1 MKKIFLWAFGI
12 IATIYIAVCVA
23 LYVKQEKLIFHADKL
38 SADYKFDFGQP
49 FKEMSITAKDG
60 AKLNGLLFKA
70 DTTKGLIFYLH
81 GNAGM
86 LDTWGKIANVYTGLG
101 YDIFILDYRGFGKS
115 EGSISSEEQFFSDV
129 QTAYDSLK
137 NYYPEDKIVIT
148 GYSIG
153 TGPAAMLAS
162 TNHPKLLILQAPYFC
177 LEDMA
182 TQKYKFTPTAI
193 LRYKFETFKYIKATT
208 APVVVF
214 HGNEDNVIACDQSF
228 KLKEQFKTG
237 DTLFVLPGQGHGKM
251 NDNPIYHEQL
261 KRLLQ

>member
-1 MKKIFLWAFGI
+1 MILASLLKK
-12 IATIYIAVCVA
+12 
-23 LYVKQEKLIFHADKL
+23 
-38 SADYKFDFGQP
+38 
-49 FKEMSITAKDG
+49 
-60 AKLNGLLFKA
+60 LFKA

-86 LDTWGKIANVYTGLG
+86 LDTWGQIANVYTSNG

-115 EGSISSEEQFFSDV
+115 EGAISSEEQFFSDV

-182 TQKYKFTPTAI
+182 TQRYKLTPSAL

-251 NDNPIYHEQL
+251 NDNPIYQREL
-261 KRLLQ
+261 NRLLK